1 MGLTYELLLHYLTQ
15 GRIPL
20 IITSF
25 QKLNRQKC
33 RKDSNIWFWYPVLS
47 QTLPIK
53 LLCNVD
59 NNKSSWYVLNRTT
72 VIYIFTC
79 VRYKKYKNKKQWKKQ
94 KGKGKGVFTIHF
106 RLKTFLNKEKEEGE
120 EQTIFL
126 FHRDHLSEAPIKYPA
141 KNIWGDL

>member
-1 MGLTYELLLHYLTQ
+1 MQTSKQIFHIDPIFNLILHYLTQ
-15 GRIPL
+15 GGIPL

-47 QTLPIK
+47 QNLTIILFS
-53 LLCNVD
+53 NTD

-79 VRYKKYKNKKQWKKQ
+79 VQ
-94 KGKGKGVFTIHF
+94 
-106 RLKTFLNKEKEEGE
+106 
-120 EQTIFL
+120 
-126 FHRDHLSEAPIKYPA
+126 
-141 KNIWGDL
+141 

>member
-1 MGLTYELLLHYLTQ
+1 MKVIWSSIKLCSVFVHNPYSLFWSGIFIFYFNQHIRIIHMQNSKQIFHMDPIFNLILHYLTQ
-15 GRIPL
+15 GGIPL

-47 QTLPIK
+47 QNLTIVLFSST
-53 LLCNVD
+53 D

-79 VRYKKYKNKKQWKKQ
+79 VQ
-94 KGKGKGVFTIHF
+94 
-106 RLKTFLNKEKEEGE
+106 
-120 EQTIFL
+120 
-126 FHRDHLSEAPIKYPA
+126 
-141 KNIWGDL
+141 